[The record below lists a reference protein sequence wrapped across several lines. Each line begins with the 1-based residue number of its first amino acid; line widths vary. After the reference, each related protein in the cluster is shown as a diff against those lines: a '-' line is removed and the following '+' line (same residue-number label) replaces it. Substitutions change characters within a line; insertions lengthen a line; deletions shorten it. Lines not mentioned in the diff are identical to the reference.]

1 MTLSLRI
8 VWKIALLKSGK
19 NVGSNAE
26 NQESVSFAMKS
37 KYFAQSQRLIAVIW
51 QLFFWWNYKEQLPSN
66 CISAQL
72 SQMLSFALPL
82 MMTMRILLLW
92 VGQILEWVLM
102 PKSPGL
108 PGNKQTISIGHI
120 TSTLVLTATSMKTF
134 WMMQTMMNQDGPNDS
149 ITKVVPR
156 WQSFG
161 CWELQWIQTVQVR

>member
-1 MTLSLRI
+1 VAGSRFGRGTVCGNVTPVGEPPLRPHLVPPPTRSLVLFLKAFVKSLHWSMTLSLRI

-26 NQESVSFAMKS
+26 NQESVSFAIKVLVQIFCS
-37 KYFAQSQRLIAVIW
+37 VPKANCCHLAIV
-51 QLFFWWNYKEQLPSN
+51 FWWNYKEQLPSN

-102 PKSPGL
+102 PK
-108 PGNKQTISIGHI
+108 
-120 TSTLVLTATSMKTF
+120 
-134 WMMQTMMNQDGPNDS
+134 
-149 ITKVVPR
+149 
-156 WQSFG
+156 
-161 CWELQWIQTVQVR
+161 